1 MMETLYEKIDFEGHI
16 PFYLQLK
23 GFLQRRI
30 DEGVWGPNEMLPS
43 ESQLC
48 SAYGISRTVVR
59 QALREMEYE
68 GQVYRRKGKGTFVA
82 EPKILESLAQRLT
95 GFHQDMAEQGLSTS
109 DEVLCLDVVPANSK
123 VASFLNL
130 DEGVKV
136 ITMRRLRHVEGVPIA
151 LVTTFLP
158 VSLCEKVLEADF
170 RDQSLYVFLEKECGV
185 VIDHGRRMIEAVV
198 ANEEEASLMQVKKG
212 APMVLLD
219 SVSYLEDGTPVEY
232 YHAVHRGDRTRFE
245 INLVRYREKDK
256 LDEALAKRGEQMPP
270 SIEVKEAKG

>member
-1 MMETLYEKIDFEGHI
+1 MSELIEKIDFDGHI

-30 DEGVWGPNEMLPS
+30 DEGIWGPNVMLPS

-48 SAYGISRTVVR
+48 NAYGISRTVVR

-109 DEVLCLDVVPANSK
+109 DEVLFLGVVPANGK
-123 VASFLNL
+123 VAGFLKL
-130 DEGVKV
+130 DVGVEV
-136 ITMRRLRHVEGVPIA
+136 IKLCRLRHVQGSPIA
-151 LVTTFLP
+151 LVTTYLP
-158 VSLCEKVLEADF
+158 VSLCEKVLTADF
-170 RDQSLYVFLEKECGV
+170 RDQSLYVFLERECGL

-198 ANEEEASLMQVKKG
+198 ANEEEASLMGVKKG

-219 SVSYLEDGTPVEY
+219 SVSYLENGVPVEY
-232 YHAVHRGDRTRFE
+232 YHAVHRGDRARFE
-245 INLVRYREKDK
+245 VELVRYREKDS
-256 LDEALAKRGEQMPP
+256 LNDALAKRGDQMPP
-270 SIEVKEAKG
+270 SIAVRQA

>member
-1 MMETLYEKIDFEGHI
+1 MDKLNEKIDFDGHV

-23 GFLQRRI
+23 AFLQRRI
-30 DEGVWGPNEMLPS
+30 DGGIWEPNEMLPS

-82 EPKILESLAQRLT
+82 EPKIMESLAQRLT
-95 GFHQDMAEQGLSTS
+95 GFHQDMAGQGLSTS
-109 DEVLCLDVVPANSK
+109 DEVLFLGVVPADGK
-123 VASFLNL
+123 VAGFLKLNA
-130 DEGVKV
+130 GVDVVKL
-136 ITMRRLRHVEGVPIA
+136 RRLRHVEGAPIA
-151 LVTTFLP
+151 LVTTYLP
-158 VSLCEKVLEADF
+158 ASLCGKVLEADF
-170 RDQSLYVFLEKECGV
+170 RDQSLYVFMEKECGL

-198 ANEEEASLMQVKKG
+198 ANEEEAGLMHVKKG

-219 SVSYLEDGTPVEY
+219 SVSYLKDGTPVEY

-245 INLVRYREKDK
+245 VELVRYREKDS
-256 LDEALAKRGEQMPP
+256 LNDALAKRGKQMPP
-270 SIEVKEAKG
+270 SIAVR